1 MTSFLVALCIEIRVW
16 ICVGNYK
23 VEAAKGYQRFD
34 WFTDTSFYWESD
46 LYIDTLLVIMRM
58 K

>member
-1 MTSFLVALCIEIRVW
+1 MW
-16 ICVGNYK
+16 HDHK

-34 WFTDTSFYWESD
+34 WFTDTPFYLESD
-46 LYIDTLLVIMRM
+46 LYIDTLIVIMKM

>member
-1 MTSFLVALCIEIRVW
+1 MQQPMWHDHKA
-16 ICVGNYK
+16 
-23 VEAAKGYQRFD
+23 EAAKGYQRFD